1 MDLLSAILGVP
12 IFQALGLIF
21 VIGLAERMCIPLVS
35 LFKSLFKMNG
45 NGHNPKELHEL
56 KDMMSGLT
64 GHFNDTTTNLLSEI
78 RDNTHATVTKLNEL
92 EKYGF
97 PQRDCPKE

>member
-1 MDLLSAILGVP
+1 MDILSTILGVP

-21 VIGLAERMCIPLVS
+21 VIGLAERMGIPLVS
-35 LFKSLFKMNG
+35 LFKSLFKM

-64 GHFNDTTTNLLSEI
+64 GHFNDTTTTLLSEI